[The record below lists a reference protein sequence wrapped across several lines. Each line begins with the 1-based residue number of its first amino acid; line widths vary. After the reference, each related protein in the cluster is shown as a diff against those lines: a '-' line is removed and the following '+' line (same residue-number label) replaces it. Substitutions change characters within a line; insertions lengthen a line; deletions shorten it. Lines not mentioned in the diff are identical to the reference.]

1 MKKFFLSTITFLLC
15 LEFSSCT
22 DQYSICDQIKY
33 ANLNASFYKITAGG
47 ESVNIAPSFSLAA
60 LNGTLIYNQQ
70 PNVSNFGLQLVPAI
84 DSASYI
90 ISFSASL
97 PADTFNIYYSSSIQ
111 NLSVECGNIDVH
123 DIRLIRTTNHTIDSI
138 VIANPSVRNENMKN
152 LKFYF

>member
-15 LEFSSCT
+15 LEFNSCT
-22 DQYSICDQIKY
+22 DQYSICNQVKY
-33 ANLNASFYKITAGG
+33 ANLNASFYKITPAG
-47 ESVNIAPSFSLAA
+47 ESVNIAPSFSLVA
-60 LNGTLIYNQQ
+60 LNGTQIYNQQ

-90 ISFSASL
+90 INVLASL
-97 PADTFNIYYSSSIQ
+97 PADTFKIYYNSSIQ
-111 NLSVECGNIDVH
+111 NLSVECGNIDIH
-123 DIRLIRTTNHTIDSI
+123 DIRLIRTTTHTIDSI